1 VILERTFL
9 AIVAASAVAAA
20 TATAVVAAAF
30 ALFLALQDPLGA
42 AGAAA
47 VVAAVALII
56 VGLACAIVAWRAKAY
71 REQHPPEPSLV
82 EKVADL
88 VREKPLVSA
97 GAALAA
103 GLMALKNPQLAATV
117 AAAFLTPKPRD
128 HNRR

>member
-1 VILERTFL
+1 MIVERTFL
-9 AIVAASAVAAA
+9 AIAAASAVAAA

-30 ALFLALQDPLGA
+30 ALFWLLESSLGP

-47 VVAAVALII
+47 TVSAVALLLM
-56 VGLACAIVAWRAKAY
+56 GVAALVAAWWAKTY
-71 REQHPPEPSLV
+71 RERHPPEPSLV
-82 EKVADL
+82 ERVADI

-103 GLMALKNPQLAATV
+103 GLMALKNPQLAATL

-128 HNRR
+128 PRR